1 MAINN
6 KRHSASNK
14 RTSTSNKHNSTNM
27 TGTES
32 NLDNTPA
39 TTTNSDD
46 PATEI
51 EVITD
56 DTSTPTTPSAPSGSS
71 ADTSIVVDVDTE
83 SEAAAKKRK
92 LTSKVWDH
100 FQRIVEGDI
109 VKAICNYCTSTL
121 SATSTSGTNH
131 LRRHADDCFTE
142 HGGITTDRQ
151 TQLNFSAQPNGVWI
165 FSQDNTRHK
174 LAEMIVRHEYAFN
187 MVKHPGF
194 ITFMQTAQPKFVI
207 PGRMTVRNDC
217 VKLFTQLKAIQIA
230 KMAKVDHI
238 SLTTD
243 LWTSSD
249 LTGYMV
255 VTAHYIDE
263 DFALNKSII
272 SFRPLLSPHTGQVI
286 ADRLSQ
292 VLIEWGALN
301 KLAFITL
308 DNASSN
314 NLAVSRLQRFI
325 NNRSLVPGQ
334 PATSPYFHVR
344 CLAHVINLVV
354 KDGLKQISGPIERL
368 RESVKY
374 IRGSSSRMEGFERA
388 LVASNI
394 DPKKKHPSKDVPT
407 RWNATYLMIESS
419 LPLKLAFQQLGMD
432 DDKFEVSPSSLDWEE
447 LAAMKAFLKPFYEAT
462 LELSGTKYPTMNH
475 TYRMMRKIEIQLS
488 GSLALH
494 NSYITEIIE
503 PMKEKFL
510 KYWKPMQELSAIG
523 LVLDPPAAPS
533 LLPATAT
540 PSASKPLDEDTSRF
554 LPYMNGSTDRIPSNA
569 PGAELDLYL
578 EERNTPIADRK
589 FDILAWWKMNGSR
602 FPALSKLA
610 KVILMTPVTSV
621 ASESAFS
628 TGGRVLDD
636 YRSRLNEETVEA
648 LLCAQ
653 DWIKASI

>member
-1 MAINN
+1 MAINHKQN
-6 KRHSASNK
+6 SAINK

-27 TGTES
+27 ARTES
-32 NLDNTPA
+32 NLDNTSA
-39 TTTNSDD
+39 TTTDSDD
-46 PATEI
+46 PANDI
-51 EVITD
+51 EVIAN
-56 DTSTPTTPSAPSGSS
+56 DTSTPTTPPSGSS
-71 ADTSIVVDVDTE
+71 AYTSILVDVDTE
-83 SEAAAKKRK
+83 SEGVAKKRK

-100 FQRIVEGDI
+100 FQRIVEGEI

-131 LRRHADDCFTE
+131 LRRHADKCFTE
-142 HGGITTDRQ
+142 HGGVTSDRQ
-151 TQLNFSAQPNGVWI
+151 TQLNFSARPNSVWI
-165 FSQDNTRHK
+165 FSQDDTRQK
-174 LAEMIVRHEYAFN
+174 LAEMTVRHEYTFK
-187 MVKHPGF
+187 MVEHLEHPGF
-194 ITFMQTAQPKFVI
+194 ITFMQTAQPKFMI

-230 KMAKVDHI
+230 KMAKVNHI

-255 VTAHYIDE
+255 VTAHYINE
-263 DFALNKSII
+263 NFSLNKSIV

-325 NNRSLVPGQ
+325 NDRSLVPGE

-344 CLAHVINLVV
+344 CSAHVINLLV
-354 KDGLKQISGPIERL
+354 KDGFKQISGPIERL
-368 RESVKY
+368 RDSVKY
-374 IRGSSSRMEGFERA
+374 IHGLSSRMEAFERA

-394 DPKKKHPSKDVPT
+394 DHKKKHPSKDVST

-432 DDKFEVSPSSLDWEE
+432 NDKFEVSPSSLDWEE
-447 LAAMKAFLKPFYEAT
+447 LAAMKEFLKPFYEAT

-475 TYRMMRKIEIQLS
+475 TYRMMRRIETQLA
-488 GSLALH
+488 GSLTPH
-494 NSYITEIIE
+494 NTYITEITQ

-510 KYWKPMQELSAIG
+510 KYWKPMQELAAIG
-523 LVLDPPAAPS
+523 LVLDPRYKIRYLQYS
-533 LLPATAT
+533 LEETHT
-540 PSASKPLDEDTSRF
+540 PQEIRDF
-554 LPYMNGSTDRIPSNA
+554 LAKYMNGLTDKMPSNA

-578 EERNTPIADRK
+578 EERNIPITDQK
-589 FDILAWWKMNGSR
+589 FDLLAWWKMNGSR

-610 KVILMTPVTSV
+610 KVILMTPVTSA

-653 DWIKASI
+653 DWIKASA

>member
-6 KRHSASNK
+6 RRNSTLNK
-14 RTSTSNKHNSTNM
+14 RNSTSNKRNPTNM
-27 TGTES
+27 ATTES
-32 NLDNTPA
+32 NSDETPA
-39 TTTNSDD
+39 STTNSDD
-46 PATEI
+46 PATDI
-51 EVITD
+51 EVINNN
-56 DTSTPTTPSAPSGSS
+56 TSTPTTTPPSGSS
-71 ADTSIVVDVDTE
+71 ADTSIVVDVDTK

-100 FQRIVEGDI
+100 FQRVIEGDI

-131 LRRHADDCFTE
+131 LRRHADRCFTE
-142 HGGITTDRQ
+142 HGGVTSDRQ
-151 TQLNFSAQPNGVWI
+151 TQLNFLARPNSVWI
-165 FSQDNTRHK
+165 FSQDDTRDK

-187 MVKHPGF
+187 MVEHPGF
-194 ITFMQTAQPKFVI
+194 ITFMQTAQPKFMI

-217 VKLFTQLKAIQIA
+217 VKLYNQLKAIQIS
-230 KMAKVDHI
+230 KMAKVNHI

-263 DFALNKSII
+263 DFLLNKSII

-292 VLIEWGALN
+292 VLNEWGALN

-314 NLAVSRLQRFI
+314 NVAVARLQRFI
-325 NNRSLVPGQ
+325 SDRSLVSGQ

-344 CLAHVINLVV
+344 CSAHVINLVV
-354 KDGLKQISGPIERL
+354 KDGLKQVSGPIERL

-374 IRGSSSRMEGFERA
+374 IRGSPSRMEGFERA

-394 DPKKKHPSKDVPT
+394 DPKKKHSSKDVPT

-419 LPLKLAFQQLGMD
+419 LPLKLAFQQLSMD

-447 LAAMKAFLKPFYEAT
+447 LAAMKDFLKPFYEAT

-475 TYRMMRKIEIQLS
+475 TY
-488 GSLALH
+488 
-494 NSYITEIIE
+494 
-503 PMKEKFL
+503 
-510 KYWKPMQELSAIG
+510 
-523 LVLDPPAAPS
+523 
-533 LLPATAT
+533 
-540 PSASKPLDEDTSRF
+540 
-554 LPYMNGSTDRIPSNA
+554 
-569 PGAELDLYL
+569 
-578 EERNTPIADRK
+578 
-589 FDILAWWKMNGSR
+589 
-602 FPALSKLA
+602 
-610 KVILMTPVTSV
+610 
-621 ASESAFS
+621 
-628 TGGRVLDD
+628 
-636 YRSRLNEETVEA
+636 
-648 LLCAQ
+648 
-653 DWIKASI
+653 